1 MKSAV
6 LQLVLFDSKPR
17 RCSVAFLNWIDQRFR
32 KQRRYSA
39 ASCSAALASSRY
51 AAACGFRRA
60 LSLSGATA
68 PFSVREFAM
77 CRPCVTPELGFT
89 LLDSL
94 VAGRSCLRAL
104 VVACLDARLEIV
116 LCSQQC
122 AQQICWKIRCLAA
135 SAHGEKNASINLLKR
150 FRSTTLFLGKPTSGT
165 RSSPTANRLQQ
176 LCVIGLSA
184 G

>member
-1 MKSAV
+1 MSSNFETSSPPLPVSFNCAGKHMSQVRDPALDRQGKAVDEPPLTLKSAV

-89 LLDSL
+89 VIFTLLDSL
-94 VAGRSCLRAL
+94 VARRPCLRAL
-104 VVACLDARLEIV
+104 VVACLDARLEI
-116 LCSQQC
+116 
-122 AQQICWKIRCLAA
+122 K
-135 SAHGEKNASINLLKR
+135 E
-150 FRSTTLFLGKPTSGT
+150 
-165 RSSPTANRLQQ
+165 
-176 LCVIGLSA
+176 
-184 G
+184 